1 MMKFPLLFSP
11 LKVNSMML
19 QNRII
24 ASPMGY
30 PFSHKYISST
40 NYGGVSVYDKSLGG
54 SGAICMNIP
63 IPVQEDGT
71 FPKYERDVLREDLS
85 VARQAGAKA
94 GFLLCATPLDGTLY
108 GPSDYEVPGQP
119 VICGI
124 DKDKMEELIEHYGK
138 SVAAARKIGFDYV
151 ILHFAHDQI
160 PALFLS
166 PLFNK
171 RSDEYGGC
179 LENRMRFFI
188 RLVEK
193 ARQAAGPGYPLFI
206 RISATQYIEGSYSFE
221 DMLEALKA
229 VQDKIDMVNVS
240 SGMDIWYEYNVKM
253 CTQVFDPHQIN
264 VHWAAEIKKACPRT
278 LVCPVGGI
286 MTPQEAEEILESGKA
301 DAVMLGRALVADPFW
316 PKKAREGRDE
326 DIVPCLR
333 CTYCYHVASE
343 HNCITCSV
351 NPRFYRE
358 NRVPLKLEPAGRCKR
373 TVVIGGGP
381 AGCKA
386 ALTACERGHE
396 VILLEKDGELGG
408 QIKCARYEHHKEEL
422 NRYCQYLSR
431 QLEKSSV
438 DVRCNTEATPEL
450 VKELKPEAVIIAVG
464 ASCAM
469 PPIQGITGKNV
480 WKATDVY
487 GKEEELGRKVM
498 IVGGGTIGSELAL
511 DLAEDGHDVTIVEMG
526 DKLNAQ
532 NHMLY
537 RISIRQ
543 HMEKFDMIKVML
555 NAGCQEITEKGAYV
569 RNEKGERVFVEAD
582 DVIIAVGLAPKK
594 ELAFSFYGIVPETY
608 MVGDCDRPGRVLEA
622 TNDAYFI
629 AANL

>member
-1 MMKFPLLFSP
+1 MKFPLLFSP

-40 NYGGVSVYDKSLGG
+40 NYGGVSVFDKSLGG

-63 IPVQEDGT
+63 IPVQENGT

-108 GPSDYEVPGQP
+108 GPSDYEVTGQP

-124 DKDKMEELIEHYGK
+124 DNEKIEELIEHYGK
-138 SVAAARKIGFDYV
+138 SVLAAKNIGFDYV

-171 RSDEYGGC
+171 RTDEYGGS
-179 LENRMRFFI
+179 LENRMRLFV

-193 ARQAAGPGYPLFI
+193 ARWAAGPGYPLFI
-206 RISATQYIEGSYSFE
+206 RISATQYIKDSYPFE

-264 VHWAAEIKKACPRT
+264 VHWAEKIKRACPQT

-316 PKKAREGRDE
+316 PRKAREGREE

-351 NPRFYRE
+351 NPRFHRE
-358 NRVPLKLEPAGRCKR
+358 NRVPLRLERAVRHKR
-373 TVVIGGGP
+373 VVVIGGGP

-396 VILLEKDGELGG
+396 VILLEKEGELGG

-438 DVRCNTEATPEL
+438 DVRCHTEATPEL
-450 VKELKPEAVIIAVG
+450 VEGLKPDAMIIAVG

-469 PPIQGITGKNV
+469 PPIQGITGENV

-487 GKEEELGRKVM
+487 GKEQELGRKVI

-511 DLAEDGHDVTIVEMG
+511 DLVEDGHEVTIVEMG

-543 HMEKFDMIKVML
+543 HMEEFDMIKVML
-555 NAGCQEITEKGAYV
+555 KAGCEEITESGAYV
-569 RNEKGERVFVEAD
+569 RNEEGERVFVEAD
-582 DVIIAVGLAPKK
+582 DVIIAAGLVPKK

-608 MVGDCDRPGRVLEA
+608 MVGDCDKPGRVLEA